1 MSWIALRMLTGDA
14 VKYIGMIFGVAFSTL
29 LIAQQ
34 SSIFVGLVSRASTII
49 YDVRDADIWVMDPRI
64 KSVDGNWALPSTDL
78 YRIKGVAGVEW
89 AAPLLKAGATINTD
103 DGTLETAT
111 LLGVEDASLVG
122 LPQKIVAGSR
132 DALRAPGAI
141 LMDKA
146 GYAYLFKNQPFQ
158 AGRTLELNDSRAVIV
173 GLVDSGAQFSSQI
186 AIYTR
191 YSTAQDFAPG
201 GRNRMSFVLAKAG
214 AGQTPEAVAAR
225 ISAATGLKAL
235 SSKDFSSA
243 TSDFIIGNTGIPIS
257 FGVVVGLGVL
267 VGIVIVALT
276 FTLFIR
282 DNIKQFGALKA
293 IGVTNWRLI
302 GMVMLQGG
310 LVGVVG
316 YAFGIGLAAM
326 IIQGGAEN
334 APALR
339 GFFMPWQ
346 VAAMAAGVVAL
357 IIVIAGFGALR
368 RVLTTD
374 PASVFRG

>member
-78 YRIKGVAGVEW
+78 YRIKGVRGVAW

-103 DGTLETAT
+103 DGALETAT
-111 LLGVEDASLVG
+111 LIGVDDASLVG
-122 LPQKIVAGSR
+122 LPQKIVFGSR

-146 GYAYLFKNQPFQ
+146 GYAYLFNNQPFKL
-158 AGRTLELNDSRAVIV
+158 GRALELNDSRAVIV

-186 AIYTR
+186 AIFTR

-201 GRNRMSFVLAKAG
+201 GRNRMSFVLAKAADG
-214 AGQTPEAVAAR
+214 ETPEVVAAR
-225 ISAATGLKAL
+225 ISATTGLKAL

-293 IGVTNWRLI
+293 IGVTNIRLI

-310 LVGVVG
+310 LVGLVG

-357 IIVIAGFGALR
+357 IIIIAGFGALR

>member
-34 SSIFVGLVSRASTII
+34 SSIFVGLVSRASTVI

-64 KSVDGNWALPSTDL
+64 QSVDGNWALPSTDL
-78 YRIKGVAGVEW
+78 YRIKGVPGVAW

-111 LLGVEDASLVG
+111 LIGVDDASLVG
-122 LPQKIVAGSR
+122 LPQKIVTGSR
-132 DALRAPGAI
+132 DALRAPGAV

-146 GYAYLFKNQPFQ
+146 GYAYLFKNQPFKP
-158 AGRTLELNDSRAVIV
+158 GRTLELNDSRAVIV

-186 AIYTR
+186 AIFAR

-201 GRNRMSFVLAKAG
+201 GRNRMSFVLAKAASG
-214 AGQTPEAVAAR
+214 ETPEAVATR
-225 ISAATGLKAL
+225 ISATTGLKAL

-293 IGVTNWRLI
+293 IGVTNWKLI
-302 GMVMLQGG
+302 GMVMLQGA

-326 IIQGGAEN
+326 IIQGGAQN

-357 IIVIAGFGALR
+357 IIVIAGLGALR
-368 RVLTTD
+368 RVLNTD

>member
-29 LIAQQ
+29 LITQQ
-34 SSIFVGLVSRASTII
+34 SSIFVGLVNRASTTIH
-49 YDVRDADIWVMDPRI
+49 DMRDADIWVMDQRI
-64 KSVDGNWALPSTDL
+64 KSVDGAWALPDTDL
-78 YRIKGVAGVEW
+78 YRIRGVEGVAW
-89 AAPLLKAGATINTD
+89 AAPLLKATTTIITD
-103 DGTLETAT
+103 DGNLETAT
-111 LLGVEDASLVG
+111 MLGLDDASLVG
-122 LPQKIVAGSR
+122 LPQKIIAGSR

-141 LMDKA
+141 LMDEA
-146 GYAYLFKNQPFQ
+146 GYAFLFKGQPFKE
-158 AGRTLELNDSRAVIV
+158 GRTLELNDSRAVIV

-186 AIYTR
+186 TIFTR
-191 YSTAQDFAPG
+191 YSSALNFAPG
-201 GRNRMSFVLAKAG
+201 GRNRMSFVVAKA
-214 AGQTPEAVAAR
+214 ADDRTPEMVGAE
-225 ISAATGLKAL
+225 ISRSTGLKAM
-235 SSKDFSSA
+235 SSKQFATA

-257 FGVVVGLGVL
+257 FGVVVALGVV

-293 IGVTNWRLI
+293 IGVTNGRLI
-302 GMVMLQGG
+302 GMVLLQGA
-310 LVGVVG
+310 LVGVIG
-316 YAFGIGLAAM
+316 YAIGIGMAAVL
-326 IIQGGAEN
+326 IKAGAAN

-346 VAAMAAGVVAL
+346 VAVIAAIVVTL
-357 IIVIAGFGALR
+357 IITVAGFGALR

>member
-34 SSIFVGLVSRASTII
+34 SSIFVGLVSRASTVI
-49 YDVRDADIWVMDPRI
+49 YDVQDADIWVMDPRI

-78 YRIKGVAGVEW
+78 YRIKGVPGVAW
-89 AAPLLKAGATINTD
+89 ATPMLKAGATINTD
-103 DGTLETAT
+103 DGNLETAT
-111 LLGVEDASLVG
+111 LLGVDDASMVG

-146 GYAYLFKNQPFQ
+146 GYAYLFKNQPFK

-173 GLVDSGAQFSSQI
+173 GLVDTGAQFSSQI

-201 GRNRMSFVLAKAG
+201 GRNRMNFVLAKA
-214 AGQTPEAVAAR
+214 ADGQTPEAVAAR
-225 ISAATGLKAL
+225 ITQSTGLKAL

-243 TSDFIIGNTGIPIS
+243 TSDFIIGNTGIPLS

-293 IGVTNWRLI
+293 IGVTNRRLI

-310 LVGVVG
+310 LVGLVG
-316 YAFGIGLAAM
+316 YAVGIGLAAM
-326 IIQGGAEN
+326 IIKGGAAN

-339 GFFMPWQ
+339 GFFMPWE
-346 VAAMAAGVVAL
+346 VAAMAASVVAL
-357 IIVIAGFGALR
+357 IIIIAGFGALR

>member
-29 LIAQQ
+29 LITQQ
-34 SSIFVGLVSRASTII
+34 SSIFVGLVNRASTTIH
-49 YDVRDADIWVMDPRI
+49 DMRDADIWVMDQRI
-64 KSVDGNWALPSTDL
+64 KSVDGAWALPDTDL
-78 YRIKGVAGVEW
+78 YRIRGVEGVAW
-89 AAPLLKAGATINTD
+89 AAPLLKATTTIITD
-103 DGTLETAT
+103 DGNLETAT
-111 LLGVEDASLVG
+111 MLGLDDASLVG
-122 LPQKIVAGSR
+122 LPQKIIAGSR

-146 GYAYLFKNQPFQ
+146 GYAFLFKGQPFKE
-158 AGRTLELNDSRAVIV
+158 GRTLELNDSRAVIV

-186 AIYTR
+186 TIFTR
-191 YSTAQDFAPG
+191 YSSALNFAPG
-201 GRNRMSFVLAKAG
+201 GRNRMSFVVAKA
-214 AGQTPEAVAAR
+214 ADDRTPEMVGAE
-225 ISAATGLKAL
+225 ISRSTGLKAM
-235 SSKDFSSA
+235 SSKQFATA

-257 FGVVVGLGVL
+257 FGVVVALGVV

-293 IGVTNWRLI
+293 IGVTNGRLI
-302 GMVMLQGG
+302 GMVLLQGA
-310 LVGVVG
+310 LVGVIG
-316 YAFGIGLAAM
+316 YAIGIGMAAVL
-326 IIQGGAEN
+326 IKAGAAN

-346 VAAMAAGVVAL
+346 VAVIAAIVVTL
-357 IIVIAGFGALR
+357 IITVAGFGALR

>member
-78 YRIKGVAGVEW
+78 YRIKGVRGVAW

-103 DGTLETAT
+103 DGALETAT
-111 LLGVEDASLVG
+111 LIGVDDASLVG
-122 LPQKIVAGSR
+122 LPQKIVFGSR

-146 GYAYLFKNQPFQ
+146 GYAYLFNNQPFKL
-158 AGRTLELNDSRAVIV
+158 GRALELNDSRAVIV

-186 AIYTR
+186 AIFTR

-201 GRNRMSFVLAKAG
+201 GRSRMSFVLAKAADG
-214 AGQTPEAVAAR
+214 ETPEVVAAR
-225 ISAATGLKAL
+225 ISATTGLKAL

-293 IGVTNWRLI
+293 IGVTNIHLI

-310 LVGVVG
+310 LVGLVG

-357 IIVIAGFGALR
+357 IIIIAGFGALR